1 MPNLNPLLTPFR
13 PEPRQR
19 PNRENFDDSG
29 EFLEAENIY
38 HFGESEEEQ
47 QLVVVDSDEVRRA
60 PHKASVRT
68 KLEVIKDHAYSY
80 TEEFQFLNP
89 SLTQI
94 TKYNKIPDREHMT
107 FTGVE

>member
-1 MPNLNPLLTPFR
+1 M
-13 PEPRQR
+13 
-19 PNRENFDDSG
+19 D
-29 EFLEAENIY
+29 AENIY

-47 QLVVVDSDEVRRA
+47 QLVVVDSDEVRRS
-60 PHKASVRT
+60 PHKAPVRT

-107 FTGVE
+107 FTVVE